1 METQLL
7 ISSFLV
13 LAVCFASWGG
23 VESLTKNED
32 LVNLNKLKLEWK
44 DTVPPN
50 WRASDPCGSHWD
62 GVNCTWNSQVT
73 SLKLSTMGL
82 KGILPSAIGSLSG
95 LETLDVSYN
104 KDLTG
109 SIPSSLGN
117 LINLKIMLMIGCSF
131 SGQIPNELGNL
142 LNLNFLALNSNGFTG
157 AIPPA
162 LGNLSQLH
170 WLDLAD
176 NQLSGSLP
184 VSNTNENGL
193 DKLHD
198 ARHFHLNRNKLTG
211 TISPNLFHSTMKL
224 VHLLLDGN
232 AFTGEIPSTLE
243 LVESLEVLRL
253 DRNSLSGSIPSNIRN
268 LRNVSE
274 LYLSN
279 NKLNGAVPDLSTLTR
294 LHYLDL
300 SNNSFDPLEIPP
312 WLASLQQLTTI
323 AMENL
328 RFTGE
333 IYHKILELP
342 LLETLNFRNN
352 TLNGTFKVTSN
363 VSRSLV
369 LIDLE
374 NNKII
379 GAQLQK
385 AITVRLVGNPA
396 CNLESALLWNTS
408 ACEPYYKGHSYSTP
422 LTHCRDKICS
432 ADSKPNPRTCQ
443 CQIPYEGK
451 LKFRA
456 PSFSDLNNASRFM
469 ELETTLQ
476 TKLGADSVFVRS
488 ANFDDQNYLT
498 SEVQIFPVNKT
509 GFRRSEIIGTGF
521 MMGSQNYKAP
531 SSFGTTYFI
540 GDTYFVGNSVPSNS
554 LSSTTIIV
562 LSITAAVLI
571 MMIACMGFYAL
582 VQKRRADGEIKLHKP
597 FAGWESKEEQGTS
610 VPNLK
615 GARMFSYMELEKATN
630 RFAQMNEIGSGAYGK
645 VYKGILS
652 GGEMVAIKRANQA
665 SLKDRKQFKNEI
677 ELLSRV
683 HHRNIVGLLGFCF
696 DKEEQML
703 VYEYISNGTLRESIH
718 GQTGIR
724 LDWRRRILI
733 ALGAAKGLN
742 YLHEFANP
750 PIIHRDV
757 KSTNILLDER
767 LVAMV
772 ADFGISRVVSD
783 GGVRAGGQ
791 SHVTT
796 QVKGTMGYLDPEY
809 YMTLQ
814 LTEKS
819 DIYSFGVVL
828 LELITAR
835 PPIERGKNL
844 VQEVKTVLELQ
855 GFRGFRHELMDPV
868 LKQSMYITG
877 FENLL
882 NFALCCVEELPENR
896 PSMDIVVKELES
908 IVENERL
915 LNSISTRI

>member
-274 LYLSN
+274 L
-279 NKLNGAVPDLSTLTR
+279 
-294 LHYLDL
+294 
-300 SNNSFDPLEIPP
+300 
-312 WLASLQQLTTI
+312 
-323 AMENL
+323 
-328 RFTGE
+328 
-333 IYHKILELP
+333 
-342 LLETLNFRNN
+342 NFRNN

-385 AITVRLVGNPA
+385 AITVSCRLVGNPA